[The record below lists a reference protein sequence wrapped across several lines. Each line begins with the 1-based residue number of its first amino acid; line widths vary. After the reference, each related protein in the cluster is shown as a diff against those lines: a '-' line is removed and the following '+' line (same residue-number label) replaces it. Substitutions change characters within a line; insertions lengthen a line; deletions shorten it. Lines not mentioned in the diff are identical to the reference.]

1 MGLSASVS
9 PWLPPCC
16 ICAVAQGR
24 GPRLIPPP
32 PPRAADRP
40 CGQEPPAG
48 DGAHGA
54 RAGHRLVPSQRQRH
68 RQRLRGHHR
77 YGEGRAVGGVWRAPP
92 PPPFPLLCRLQSV
105 TDLFLEAVPCVCAAG
120 GGRRLHDAALYAKYT
135 LPATQHRGGHMRHNG
150 AVPPLPPSIPPAP
163 RAPCSIRTCIGA
175 ALRLIIPV
183 FPPPPGVADP
193 RLRPRAQHH
202 GAGGDAGG
210 ALQARGHHLLAP
222 HSPQRA
228 AERRWGSP
236 QVPWESMVK
245 PQIPTGDQW

>member
-1 MGLSASVS
+1 MLWLRGGVPGSSLPPPLVLQTGRVDKNHPLVTGHTAPVLDIDWCPHNDNVIASASEDTTVM
-9 PWLPPCC
+9 
-16 ICAVAQGR
+16 VRGGR
-24 GPRLIPPP
+24 WG
-32 PPRAADRP
+32 
-40 CGQEPPAG
+40 G
-48 DGAHGA
+48 
-54 RAGHRLVPSQRQRH
+54 
-68 RQRLRGHHR
+68 
-77 YGEGRAVGGVWRAPP
+77 YGGPP

-150 AVPPLPPSIPPAP
+150 AVPPLLPSIPPAP